1 MRSSIKDYLIFIF
14 QLSTHTKRR
23 ETSYLCE
30 LINHV
35 QMIFVFNSLFLESG
49 AQELGSI
56 GVTVIVITY
65 YENQQQILPSYMTL
79 LAWFVNGMCV
89 TF

>member
-1 MRSSIKDYLIFIF
+1 
-14 QLSTHTKRR
+14 
-23 ETSYLCE
+23 
-30 LINHV
+30 
-35 QMIFVFNSLFLESG
+35 MIFVFNSLFLESG